1 MSANSNLKAQQMEM
15 ASFLR
20 DPEHNAPPAGIEA
33 RRLKIYQDL
42 VYNNI
47 EGFINSGFPVL
58 KSLYDDSDWHALVRR
73 FIDGH
78 RCHTPYFLEISQEFL
93 HFLTEDYE
101 PRDCDPPFMAELA
114 HYEWVELGLDVA
126 EEEIPQDCPEADVL
140 SLVPRLSPVAWVLA
154 YQWPVHEI
162 GPGHRPS
169 QSEQPT
175 FLAVYR
181 DREDKVRFM
190 ALNPAM
196 ARLLELVRDN
206 EGELATALV
215 AQLAA
220 ELSTTNEAIAQFAS
234 QELNQLRSSG
244 IIYCEPKS

>member
-1 MSANSNLKAQQMEM
+1 M
-15 ASFLR
+15 
-20 DPEHNAPPAGIEA
+20 
-33 RRLKIYQDL
+33 
-42 VYNNI
+42 
-47 EGFINSGFPVL
+47 
-58 KSLYDDSDWHALVRR
+58 
-73 FIDGH
+73 
-78 RCHTPYFLEISQEFL
+78 
-93 HFLTEDYE
+93 
-101 PRDCDPPFMAELA
+101 
-114 HYEWVELGLDVA
+114 
-126 EEEIPQDCPEADVL
+126 
-140 SLVPRLSPVAWVLA
+140 
-154 YQWPVHEI
+154 
-162 GPGHRPS
+162 
-169 QSEQPT
+169 
-175 FLAVYR
+175 AVYR